1 VTLLA
6 SAFPLIDNLQWG
18 LGRQATA
25 GTGRLAFARD
35 GSGRM
40 LIFPFS
46 STQGGNATL
55 INVVNAEQGR
65 GKAVKVRYR
74 GASNAD
80 AIFDLQLF
88 LAPGDASAV
97 NVSRG
102 PNGVSR
108 LFTVDRSCTLPAAVN
123 VDFGTARLTTEHGSV
138 GRRACQRD
146 A

>member
-1 VTLLA
+1 MTLLA

-55 INVVNAEQGR
+55 INVVNADQGR

-80 AIFDLQLF
+80 AIFDFQLSDEDMGK
-88 LAPGDASAV
+88 LDGLDSDT
-97 NVSRG
+97 RIG
-102 PNGVSR
+102 PHP
-108 LFTVDRSCTLPAAVN
+108 DRIN
-123 VDFGTARLTTEHGSV
+123 F
-138 GRRACQRD
+138 
-146 A
+146 